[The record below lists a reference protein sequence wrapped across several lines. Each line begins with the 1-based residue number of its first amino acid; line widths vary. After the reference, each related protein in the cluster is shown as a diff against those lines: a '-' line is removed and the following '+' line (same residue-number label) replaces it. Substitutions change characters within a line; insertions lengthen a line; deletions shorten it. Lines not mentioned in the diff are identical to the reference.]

1 MLKLLTH
8 RHRLVADKTVLRVTQ
23 HTYVQTGAQPDLIQ
37 DKKFIVHVAEHRRR
51 IRLVRIHPVLFHDLR
66 KFPQGITECFHQLV
80 SDAALGVRIRP
91 QLDSAAHIVDIAY
104 FFLGRQFKYLE
115 AHFIRTDINCRKRMD
130 CHKSAL
136 LFIVFQ
142 ADN

>member
-1 MLKLLTH
+1 M
-8 RHRLVADKTVLRVTQ
+8 
-23 HTYVQTGAQPDLIQ
+23 YGQTGTQPDLIQ
-37 DKKFIVHVAEHRRR
+37 DKKFIVHIAEYRRR
-51 IRLVRIHPVLFHDLR
+51 IRLVLFHDLR
-66 KFPQGITECFHQLV
+66 KFPQGIAECLHQFIA
-80 SDAALGVRIRP
+80 DAALGVRIRP

-136 LFIVFQ
+136 LFYCFPSR
-142 ADN
+142 